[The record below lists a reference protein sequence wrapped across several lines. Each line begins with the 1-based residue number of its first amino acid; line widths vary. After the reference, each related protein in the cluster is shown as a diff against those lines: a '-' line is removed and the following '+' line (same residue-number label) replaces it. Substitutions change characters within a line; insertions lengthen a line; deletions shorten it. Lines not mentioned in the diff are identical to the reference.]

1 MSDAAIGCC
10 HEAPG
15 DVGEKAKGKV
25 MGKEVRSIGAEAR
38 GQANVALPFSPA
50 VRAGDFI
57 FVSGQVGFGDD
68 MRIVPGGIEAEARQ
82 TLKNIANILAL
93 DGSGLEDVVK
103 CTVWL
108 HDARD
113 FAAFNKV
120 FAEFFSGRKPARSTV
135 ESRLMIDARIEIDA
149 IAYRPV
155 AP

>member
-1 MSDAAIGCC
+1 MVK
-10 HEAPG
+10 EAH
-15 DVGEKAKGKV
+15 
-25 MGKEVRSIGAEAR
+25 SIGADAR

-50 VRAGDFI
+50 IRAGDFI
-57 FVSGQVGFGDD
+57 FVSGQVGFDKD
-68 MRIVPGGIEAEARQ
+68 KRIVAGGVEAEARQ
-82 TLKNIANILAL
+82 TLQNIADILAL
-93 DGSGLEDVVK
+93 DGASLADVVK

-108 HDARD
+108 DDARD

-120 FAEFFSGRKPARSTV
+120 FAESFPGRKPARSTV

>member
-1 MSDAAIGCC
+1 MVK
-10 HEAPG
+10 EAH
-15 DVGEKAKGKV
+15 
-25 MGKEVRSIGAEAR
+25 SIGAETR

-50 VRAGDFI
+50 VRAGDFV
-57 FVSGQVGFGDD
+57 FVSGQVGFDAD
-68 MRIVPGGIEAEARQ
+68 KRIVSGGIEAEARQ
-82 TLKNIANILAL
+82 TLKNIADILAL
-93 DGSGLEDVVK
+93 DGSSLADVVK

-113 FAAFNKV
+113 FPAFNKV
-120 FAEFFSGRKPARSTV
+120 FAECFPGRKPARSTV